1 MIDSQLEIEAG
12 AVMSAGMQLRALRH
26 SKSMDVA
33 VLAGILKVPPQRIRD
48 LEADRFDLLPDLSF
62 VRALATSICRVLKVD
77 AAPVLAALPK
87 GNVQVALEELQAVAE
102 QRATLRD
109 AGPSSRAERQRR
121 TLLILAI
128 VILALAGAIWAW
140 ADGRMGQPA
149 NVSSV
154 SSAPATGAPEQVSS
168 PSGAAPEAAT
178 ASDRSMDATVATA
191 SAVTADPAAKSV
203 PASPSTATSA
213 EAAAPTQAAAVAAPK
228 ASATSSDASP
238 DGRAQ
243 VTLSTTEP
251 SWIEVRSSSS
261 TVVYAGTLTAGQSMS
276 LSVVEPASLIVGN
289 ARATRL
295 LWRGQS
301 VDLSPFTRDN
311 VARLTWPQQP

>member
-48 LEADRFDLLPDLSF
+48 LEADRFDLLPDLAF

-87 GNVQVALEELQAVAE
+87 GDVQVALEELQAVAE

-109 AGPSSRAERQRR
+109 GGPSSRADRQRR

-128 VILALAGAIWAW
+128 IILALAGAIWAW
-140 ADGRMGQPA
+140 ADGRMGLPA
-149 NVSSV
+149 EVSSV
-154 SSAPATGAPEQVSS
+154 SSVPATGAPEQVSS
-168 PSGAAPEAAT
+168 PGGAASETT
-178 ASDRSMDATVATA
+178 ASDRSVDATAASA

-203 PASPSTATSA
+203 PASPSSATSA
-213 EAAAPTQAAAVAAPK
+213 EAAVPMQAAAVAAPK

>member
-12 AVMSAGMQLRALRH
+12 ALMSAGMQLRALRH

-128 VILALAGAIWAW
+128 IILALAGAIWAW
-140 ADGRMGQPA
+140 ADGRMGLPA
-149 NVSSV
+149 KVSSV

-168 PSGAAPEAAT
+168 PSGAAPETT
-178 ASDRSMDATVATA
+178 ASDRAADATVVTA
-191 SAVTADPAAKSV
+191 STVTADPAAKSV
-203 PASPSTATSA
+203 PAFPSTATSA
-213 EAAAPTQAAAVAAPK
+213 EAATPAQAAAVATPK

-251 SWIEVRSSSS
+251 SWVELRSSSS

>member
-48 LEADRFDLLPDLSF
+48 LEADRFDQLPDLSF

-102 QRATLRD
+102 QRAALRD
-109 AGPSSRAERQRR
+109 TGSASRSDRTRR
-121 TLLILAI
+121 GLLWLAAVVLILAG
-128 VILALAGAIWAW
+128 ALWAW
-140 ADGRMGQPA
+140 GRGSLPELPGASGMSAGPA
-149 NVSSV
+149 PAPSASTEAPPAS
-154 SSAPATGAPEQVSS
+154 SSAPMAPSTTASEVSATGGSTAMPAPLTPTS
-168 PSGAAPEAAT
+168 PDGQAGIPAASASASAAPLAQ
-178 ASDRSMDATVATA
+178 
-191 SAVTADPAAKSV
+191 
-203 PASPSTATSA
+203 PASP
-213 EAAAPTQAAAVAAPK
+213 AA
-228 ASATSSDASP
+228 

-243 VTLSTTEP
+243 VTLSASEP
-251 SWIEVRSSSS
+251 SWVEVRSSPS
-261 TVVYAGTLTAGQSMS
+261 TVVFAGTLSAGQSMT
-276 LSVVEPASLIVGN
+276 LSVVEPASLVVGN
-289 ARATRL
+289 VRATRL
-295 LWRGQS
+295 SWRGQE
-301 VDLSPFTRDN
+301 VDLMPFARDN